1 MEKEKCDRVH
11 ARLFKITPFME
22 CFYKKRVKNP
32 LLYFAIAKYLLKI
45 MTIGH
50 SFIINPRKSSPLPAG
65 YRGAYRS

>member
-32 LLYFAIAKYLLKI
+32 LLYFAIAKYLLK
-45 MTIGH
+45 
-50 SFIINPRKSSPLPAG
+50 NNDPRSHFYHYSS
-65 YRGAYRS
+65 